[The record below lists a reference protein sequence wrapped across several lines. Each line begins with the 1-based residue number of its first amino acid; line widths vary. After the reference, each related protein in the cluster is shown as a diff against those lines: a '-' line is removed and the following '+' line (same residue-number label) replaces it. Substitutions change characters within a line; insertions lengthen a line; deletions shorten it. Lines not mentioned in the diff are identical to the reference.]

1 MVWTNEV
8 YIWVWYILLGKFHS
22 IVIMYEEKWEMRV
35 VQRKKRI

>member
-22 IVIMYEEKWEMRV
+22 IVIMYEDGSY
-35 VQRKKRI
+35 